1 MLIVGHSRTAHPGTW
16 AWPAGLIVWGPGNH
30 TSSHA
35 HHSIQVVMALSGR
48 LKTRGSSAERW
59 GSAGAVIV
67 PPDVTHE
74 IDARGRT
81 ILIAFIDPE
90 SALGRAMTARA
101 ARAMTRVADS
111 DVQRWRRLLG
121 PSSSIREAALRKWL
135 EQELGSG
142 TEPGVMDPR
151 VATVIRV
158 LRERTVDLEGT
169 SLGSLASL
177 AGLSPSRFTHLFAAS
192 VGIPLRRYLLWLR
205 VQRAGAALSS
215 VQTVTEAAYIAG
227 FSDAAHLTRT
237 FRRMLGIVPSEIL
250 RHRARA
256 LEVRLDDP
264 PHS

>member
-101 ARAMTRVADS
+101 ARAMTKVADS

-158 LRERTVDLEGT
+158 LAVT
-169 SLGSLASL
+169 
-177 AGLSPSRFTHLFAAS
+177 AAS
-192 VGIPLRRYLLWLR
+192 HFTSAKRELIAMVPPALPRPELL
-205 VQRAGAALSS
+205 VASTGVAEAAGAALLL
-215 VQTVTEAAYIAG
+215 VPATRPLAAYGLIFLFAVMLPANI
-227 FSDAAHLTRT
+227 SAARRHLTLRGRPAT
-237 FRRMLGIVPSEIL
+237 ALWLRLPMQLLFIVW
-250 RHRARA
+250 AWA
-256 LEVRLDDP
+256 VR
-264 PHS
+264 